1 MNRSEVLARMIEAF
15 AILIGS
21 ASANL
26 QTQAERVY
34 LLLATIQLV
43 WTAMGWL
50 LERDDPSS
58 LLARFVR
65 QIFLLSL
72 GYALV
77 VNFRRWS
84 FVLIEGFAE
93 SGRRASGLPVL
104 DPSVVLEQGVA
115 VTATVAGEIFDT
127 GLFGFAVGGVFLGA
141 TALLIFI
148 AFVVIAVQMLLTL
161 VEAYIVLG
169 AGVLF
174 VGFAGL
180 QWTAPIAGRLISFAF
195 GVGAKLFTVYLI
207 VGVGVRLVEGWLP
220 LLEQS
225 GQSLP
230 VLLEVL
236 GASIVFAF
244 LAWSIPNLTA
254 SMMNGAISLTLTD
267 AIYGAR
273 AASGP
278 VGRARSFV
286 TSTATS
292 VPRVLSEIHRAA
304 MPTVRNATTRVLE
317 RARGAGARADV
328 RTRKSSGERS
338 SGRAGNDGR
347 GRETSE

>member
-1 MNRSEVLARMIEAF
+1 MNRSEILARMIEAL
-15 AILIGS
+15 ALATSG
-21 ASANL
+21 ASGEL
-26 QTQAERVY
+26 QIQAERIY
-34 LLLATIQLV
+34 LLLATIQLS

-50 LERDDPSS
+50 LERDDPSN

-65 QIFLLSL
+65 QVFLLSL

-77 VNFRRWS
+77 VNFRRWA

-115 VTATVAGEIFDT
+115 VTSTVVGEIFDT
-127 GLFGFAVGGVFLGA
+127 GLFGFAMGGWFLA
-141 TALLIFI
+141 VSALLIFI

-161 VEAYIVLG
+161 VEAYFVLG
-169 AGVLF
+169 TGVLF

-180 QWTAPIAGRLISFAF
+180 QWTAPIAGRLVSFAF

-236 GASIVFAF
+236 GASIVYAF

-267 AIYGAR
+267 AIYAAR
-273 AASGP
+273 AASASAN
-278 VGRARSFV
+278 RARSFV
-286 TSTATS
+286 ASTAAS
-292 VPRVLSEIHRAA
+292 VSRAISLVHRAA

-317 RARGAGARADV
+317 RARGAGGRAEH
-328 RTRKSSGERS
+328 RSRKSSGARQP
-338 SGRAGNDGR
+338 GGDGR
-347 GRETSE
+347 RRRDRGASE